1 MNINNLN
8 KGNKLQIDV
17 DNVFFGLQEC
27 IDAGMFIDATITS
40 STIRN
45 SGDSYIGVKVV
56 LREDGEIVTKYIAFS
71 VVNGV
76 IYSAIPLTALCDM

>member
-8 KGNKLQIDV
+8 KGNKLQTDV

-27 IDAGMFIDATITS
+27 IDNGMFIDAVITS

-45 SGDSYIGVKVV
+45 SGDSYIGVQV
-56 LREDGEIVTKYIAFS
+56 LVREDGEIVTKHIAFS

-76 IYSAIPLTALCDM
+76 IYSAIPLIALCDM